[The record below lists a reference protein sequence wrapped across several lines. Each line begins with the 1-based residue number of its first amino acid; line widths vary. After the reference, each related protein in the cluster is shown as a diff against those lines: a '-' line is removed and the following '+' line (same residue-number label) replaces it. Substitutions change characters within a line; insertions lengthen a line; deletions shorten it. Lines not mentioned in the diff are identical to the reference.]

1 MTLVYIKYPIFLL
14 LIMSGLGKMDFYHIF
29 LLFVFVW
36 AALYPE
42 AFERNIILL
51 LIYADFFV
59 AAKYVYTLITKQPT
73 PAHPWMWL
81 SIVGIST
88 VYDP

>member
-1 MTLVYIKYPIFLL
+1 VLNFNRSTFAQLNYLALVYIKYPIFLL

-36 AALYPE
+36 AALYPQ
-42 AFERNIILL
+42 AFERNIIWL

-59 AAKYVYTLITKQPT
+59 FAKYTYTLITKQTSP
-73 PAHPWMWL
+73 
-81 SIVGIST
+81 
-88 VYDP
+88 